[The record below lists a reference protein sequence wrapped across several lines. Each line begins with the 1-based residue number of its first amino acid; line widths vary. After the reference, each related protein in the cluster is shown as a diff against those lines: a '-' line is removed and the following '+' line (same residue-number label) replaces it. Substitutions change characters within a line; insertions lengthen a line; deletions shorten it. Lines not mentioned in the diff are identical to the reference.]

1 MLSAICYYYREMRYL
16 LHTDRG
22 AFFFLGAA
30 TFLTTIFLATTFL
43 ATTFLTTTF
52 LTTAFLTAFV
62 AGAFPTARVAKRGAL
77 NAWAEAKSKTK
88 TVATFIFNI

>member
-1 MLSAICYYYREMRYL
+1 MRYL

-30 TFLTTIFLATTFL
+30 TFLTTIFLATTFLATTFL